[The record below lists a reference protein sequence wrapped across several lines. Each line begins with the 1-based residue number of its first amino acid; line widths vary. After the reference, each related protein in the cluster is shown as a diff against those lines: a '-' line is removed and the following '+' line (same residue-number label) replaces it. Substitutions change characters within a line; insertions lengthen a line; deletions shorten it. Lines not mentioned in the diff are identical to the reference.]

1 MSLFINPVSA
11 NWLLLNGTTRMREP
25 SMKFPVICPEC
36 ARESIGEFQIAVV
49 ATALITG
56 KSLRLYSACHDVY
69 WTATSVER
77 EQLREYLAAI
87 SIDARELDKRPDESS
102 DAGGTRPSA
111 GSV

>member
-1 MSLFINPVSA
+1 
-11 NWLLLNGTTRMREP
+11 MREP

-36 ARESIGEFQIAVV
+36 ARESIGEFQIAVI

-56 KSLRLYSACHDVY
+56 KGLRLYSACHDVY

-87 SIDARELDKRPDESS
+87 SIDARESPSQPDGNS
-102 DAGGTRPSA
+102 DVEGATPSA

>member
-1 MSLFINPVSA
+1 
-11 NWLLLNGTTRMREP
+11 MREP

-36 ARESIGEFQIAVV
+36 ARESIGEFQIAVI

-56 KSLRLYSACHDVY
+56 KNLRLYSACHDVY

-87 SIDARELDKRPDESS
+87 SIDARELDEQPDDSP
-102 DAGGTRPSA
+102 DAEFTRPST